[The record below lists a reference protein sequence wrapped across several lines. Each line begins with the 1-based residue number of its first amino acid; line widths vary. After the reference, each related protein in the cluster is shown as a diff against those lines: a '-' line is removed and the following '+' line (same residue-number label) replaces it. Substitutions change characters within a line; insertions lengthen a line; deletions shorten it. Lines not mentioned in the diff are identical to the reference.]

1 MAFRIEKRT
10 SYRWTIEHVL
20 SKKGGQAEEVL
31 RIDVEFKALSA
42 KDAEIALNG
51 ARTDPAAF
59 FREVVVGWHE
69 APEGWEFSP
78 EKFDELIN
86 LYPGITAAFIR
97 GYMDSIF
104 GVTSANRKN

>member
-1 MAFRIEKRT
+1 MAFRIEKRA

-20 SKKGGQAEEVL
+20 SKKAGVPEEVL

-42 KDAEIALNG
+42 KDAEAALNR
-51 ARTDPAAF
+51 ARTDPATF
-59 FREVVVGWHE
+59 FREVVVGWHD

-78 EKFDELIN
+78 EKFEELIN

-97 GYMDSIF
+97 SYMESVF
-104 GVTSANRKN
+104 GQTSANRKN